1 MDKLIKLL
9 EGVKPGVDFK
19 KTTNLIDDGV
29 LDSFDIVTI
38 VSLIND
44 EFDIDFPVSEVVPEN
59 FNSVEALYN
68 TIKGLEDE

>member
-19 KTTNLIDDGV
+19 NTTNLIDDGV

-44 EFDIDFPVSEVVPEN
+44 EFDVEFPVNEVIPEN

>member
-19 KTTNLIDDGV
+19 NTTNLIDDGI

-44 EFDIDFPVSEVVPEN
+44 EFDIDFPVSEVIPEN

>member
-19 KTTNLIDDGV
+19 NTTNLIDDGV

-44 EFDIDFPVSEVVPEN
+44 EFDVEFPVNEVVPEN

>member
-19 KTTNLIDDGV
+19 NTTNLIDDGV

-38 VSLIND
+38 VSLINE
-44 EFDIDFPVSEVVPEN
+44 EFDVEFPVTKVVPEN

>member
-19 KTTNLIDDGV
+19 NTTNLIDDGV

-44 EFDIDFPVSEVVPEN
+44 EFDIDFPVSEVIPEN
-59 FNSVEALYN
+59 FNSVEVLYN